1 MLNKFRG
8 NRGNNERKFKK
19 RREQLVENL
28 QNKGI
33 KDKNVLDAFRKVP
46 RHLMIDTALEDRA
59 YEDTALPIGK
69 QQTISQPFT
78 VARQTELMQVQKGDK
93 VLEIGTGSG
102 YQAAILLEMGAYVYT
117 VERHKELYEYARN
130 MLESLGYT
138 RNIRFKL
145 GDGSKGWS
153 AYAPYDAMV
162 VTAGAPTVPEP
173 LLNQLAPEGRLVIPI
188 GDEKKQKM
196 VRVTRRAEEEE
207 EGEEPSYIQEEFAHF
222 RFVPLIGEA
231 GWED

>member
-1 MLNKFRG
+1 MLNKFGG
-8 NRGNNERKFKK
+8 NKGNNERKFKK
-19 RREQLVENL
+19 RREQLIENL
-28 QNKGI
+28 QDKGI
-33 KDKNVLDAFRKVP
+33 EDKNVLEAFRGVP

-78 VARQTELMQVQKGDK
+78 VARQTELLQVQKGDK

-102 YQAAILLEMGAYVYT
+102 YQAAVLLEMGAIVYT

-130 MLESLGYT
+130 MLESLGYA
-138 RNIRFKL
+138 RNIRYKL
-145 GDGSKGWS
+145 GDGSQGWS
-153 AYAPYDAMV
+153 AYSPYDGIL
-162 VTAGAPTVPEP
+162 VTAGAPAIPNTF
-173 LLNQLAPEGRLVIPI
+173 LNQLAPGGRLVIPI

-196 VRVTRRAEEEE
+196 VRITCQKDKEE
-207 EGEEPSYIQEEFAHF
+207 EGEELTYTQEDFAQF
-222 RFVPLIGEA
+222 RFVPLIGEQ